1 MIEFKIS
8 DWRTNVSLLGLMNIL
23 DHSNK
28 GYLISKDG
36 QTLSINE
43 KVLDGFEIDY
53 FKYFIDNYERNL
65 PWYRIANYKGDID
78 KYLGNLSEIKESDLE
93 DINKQIDLVKDYMRR
108 GNYTKVYEFIDKD
121 LDIEEMVKTLKKVN
135 LRKNEEVQ
143 DRIDD
148 VELELKLLKEITEYT
163 NTEKAREY
171 MGAKGAIYS
180 FINRGI
186 EGVSFLNP
194 QTREKDIFSDYKK
207 YFIDKLIE
215 YIEEDKKKFKYNCFS
230 CENKIRNLNVNMNLL
245 KDTGFD
251 RTRKSSY
258 IWNHQS
264 DFAICNQCLFLYS
277 CLSAGFYYSMNE
289 GIFINYNYDLNGL
302 KRVNEELKNHSISE
316 INRPEN
322 AFSYRTLV
330 RAIDKEYQRH
340 LELEIR
346 DMQIVRYKNEE
357 YRFNLLSKDSLSIIS
372 KSKSDLDAII
382 KAGYK
387 EGRQLHFSIYD
398 LTLDR
403 IFNNE
408 NLFSLIHDLIVNLI
422 SNRVGIMRYYNIYHI
437 SRLLNINSRIIKE
450 GNVMA
455 GDIGKLTDN
464 SRSSGYFLRQA
475 YNEQMKDLKRVDNR
489 MKSITYKMTN
499 SLKTNNSGAF
509 MDILISAYA
518 YVGKPIPRYLADA
531 LKSDEELRIVGYA
544 FVTGINSYKK
554 DEGGNEDDE

>member
-1 MIEFKIS
+1 S
-8 DWRTNVSLLGLMNIL
+8 SLCTLCTFYLYLVNI
-23 DHSNK
+23 
-28 GYLISKDG
+28 
-36 QTLSINE
+36 
-43 KVLDGFEIDY
+43 
-53 FKYFIDNYERNL
+53 YE
-65 PWYRIANYKGDID
+65 
-78 KYLGNLSEIKESDLE
+78 
-93 DINKQIDLVKDYMRR
+93 
-108 GNYTKVYEFIDKD
+108 
-121 LDIEEMVKTLKKVN
+121 
-135 LRKNEEVQ
+135 
-143 DRIDD
+143 
-148 VELELKLLKEITEYT
+148 
-163 NTEKAREY
+163 NTE
-171 MGAKGAIYS
+171 IYS
-180 FINRGI
+180 
-186 EGVSFLNP
+186 
-194 QTREKDIFSDYKK
+194 
-207 YFIDKLIE
+207 
-215 YIEEDKKKFKYNCFS
+215 
-230 CENKIRNLNVNMNLL
+230 
-245 KDTGFD
+245 
-251 RTRKSSY
+251 
-258 IWNHQS
+258 
-264 DFAICNQCLFLYS
+264 
-277 CLSAGFYYSMNE
+277 LSLHDALPILNE

-509 MDILISAYA
+509 
-518 YVGKPIPRYLADA
+518 
-531 LKSDEELRIVGYA
+531 
-544 FVTGINSYKK
+544 
-554 DEGGNEDDE
+554 